1 MTSMDTAK
9 STSQPPHH
17 SKTIVYIDGFNL
29 YYGAVRKTPYKWLDL
44 ETFCRNLLP
53 RDRIVKIRYF
63 TARVKDRTDD
73 LQKTVRQQMY
83 LRALATLPLVK
94 IHYGLFVERPAR
106 MHLVNPPAKGPRT
119 VEVLKTEEKGTDV
132 NIATYLLLDAFRG
145 RCDTAVIISNDSD
158 LAEAVRVAE
167 SEAGIQVGIINP
179 HLPERRSRK
188 LRGSYFRQIRPK
200 DLARSLLPDV
210 VHDNQGPIQKPGSW

>member
-1 MTSMDTAK
+1 MDAVK
-9 STSQPPHH
+9 STSPPRRH